1 MDLRERFY
9 DRLGFKRANTI
20 EDMKNNETL
29 EENNIVK
36 VAETGYFYDIKTTGA
51 IPLNNGLFAE
61 IKQNTFLQ
69 LVTDN
74 INKLTQ
80 HISTMATPSQNGHMS
95 STDKAK
101 LDGVA
106 NNANNYSLPIATNN
120 ILGGVKVG
128 KNLSITEDGTL
139 NAQDSSVQTNKINY
153 RIHADG
159 FKEAWGD
166 ITTQSGEQTTYINL
180 PFSFESM
187 NYSVTSATW
196 QSATPLD
203 AWLEVTK
210 HTKNQIKA
218 RANDTPM
225 SRVPVTG
232 HWRVCGY

>member
-1 MDLRERFY
+1 MGLRERFY

-180 PFSFESM
+180 PFTFESM

-196 QSATPLD
+196 QSASPLD

>member
-1 MDLRERFY
+1 MGLKERFY
-9 DRLGFKRANTI
+9 DRLGFKRANTV

-29 EENNIVK
+29 IENDIVK
-36 VAETGYFYDIKTTGA
+36 VAETGYFYDIKTTGTV
-51 IPLNNGLFAE
+51 PLNNGLFAE
-61 IKQNTFLQ
+61 VKQNTFLQ

-74 INKLTQ
+74 IRKLTE
-80 HISTMATPSQNGHMS
+80 HINTMATPSQNGHMS